1 LLSANKHFS
10 IITKNG
16 VMSNCP
22 LLLEKKESPLY
33 SEGEDPTLKLGSNTP
48 LHLGKE
54 RISLKG
60 GDAFTT
66 RRHDP

>member
-1 LLSANKHFS
+1 
-10 IITKNG
+10 
-16 VMSNCP
+16 MSNCP